1 MTHSLQDVT
10 AMNHANTRAFV
21 AEALAIPA
29 DRWRTPTA
37 PGKWSP
43 AQVTE
48 HVVLAYEAGA
58 RIVNGEEPISEG
70 PPKFLRPIIRTAIR
84 LTTLR
89 TGKFPKS
96 KTQPIFVP
104 KDVAATQPELC
115 ARLERASVSFA
126 QVSAAV
132 VNRGQMQFEHPFFG
146 RFGVLEYLRF
156 VAFHTAHHQ
165 PQLAAR

>member
-1 MTHSLQDVT
+1 
-10 AMNHANTRAFV
+10 MNHANTQAFV
-21 AEALAIPA
+21 AEALAVPA
-29 DRWRTPTA
+29 DRWRTPTV

-58 RIVNGEEPISEG
+58 RIVSGEEPVSEG

-96 KTQPIFVP
+96 KTQPIFAP
-104 KDVAATQPELC
+104 KDVAATQSELC
-115 ARLERASVSFA
+115 ARLERASISFE
-126 QVSAAV
+126 QVSGAAV
-132 VNRGQMQFEHPFFG
+132 SGGQKQFEHPFFG
-146 RFGVLEYLRF
+146 SFGVVEYMRF

-165 PQLAAR
+165 KQLSWSG